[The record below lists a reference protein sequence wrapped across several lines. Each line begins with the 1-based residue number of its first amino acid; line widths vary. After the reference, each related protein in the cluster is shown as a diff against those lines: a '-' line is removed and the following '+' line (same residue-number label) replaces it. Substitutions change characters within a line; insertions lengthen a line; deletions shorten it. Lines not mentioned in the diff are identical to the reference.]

1 MTELGVVKSE
11 EAFYETLFEKWKEY
25 LHRLSSGKHLTEV
38 LGFEMQSI
46 SDIKT
51 HIEEIKIYLRGHNL
65 YDIFYGRYKDQEEE
79 LLKRYID
86 LAPREDFSD
95 ILDAIDHFIY
105 FESRKRE
112 MEKKVK

>member
-1 MTELGVVKSE
+1 M
-11 EAFYETLFEKWKEY
+11 
-25 LHRLSSGKHLTEV
+25 
-38 LGFEMQSI
+38 
-46 SDIKT
+46 
-51 HIEEIKIYLRGHNL
+51 RGHNL

-112 MEKKVK
+112 RDTK